1 MKRCEYRTNYD
12 LREEALDPQ
21 LTDHLAEC
29 ESCAQRARR
38 AEAFDTVVRSAMITS
53 VPDDLTAKLLALVPG
68 LMPPMLVRSKHW
80 KLQRRAFVGLSGFA
94 SILALGL
101 LIYGVYLLANTV
113 GVGDWLATAS
123 TWPGVAIDW
132 LYRHIPSSRSFVAAM
147 IAVRQPLQWMILLLL
162 IWQVWER
169 MPLPNNRQTA

>member
-1 MKRCEYRTNYD
+1 MKRCEHRTNYD

-21 LTDHLAEC
+21 LTDHLDTC
-29 ESCAQRARR
+29 ESCATRARR

-68 LMPPMLVRSKHW
+68 LMPPLMVRSKHW
-80 KLQRRAFVGLSGFA
+80 KLQRRAFVGLSGVA
-94 SILALGL
+94 SILAIGL
-101 LIYGVYLLANTV
+101 LVYGLFLLAGAV
-113 GVGDWLATAS
+113 GVEQWLASAS

-132 LYRHIPSSRSFVAAM
+132 LYRHIPSSRSVVAAM
-147 IAVRQPLQWMILLLL
+147 ITMRQPLQWIILLIL

-169 MPLPNNRQTA
+169 MPLPNKQQTA